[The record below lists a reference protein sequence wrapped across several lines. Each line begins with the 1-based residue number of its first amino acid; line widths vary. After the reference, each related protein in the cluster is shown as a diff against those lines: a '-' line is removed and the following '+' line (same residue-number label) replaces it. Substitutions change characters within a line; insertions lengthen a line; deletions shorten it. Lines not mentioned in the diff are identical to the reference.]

1 MCDASGPPLRYQE
14 YTHRVH
20 MAQCPYRAY
29 LATMTPAQFRAA
41 LKALNLS
48 QRRLALTLRL
58 DPKTTNR
65 WARGTSPIPESVAQL
80 LACWR
85 SRPPA

>member
-1 MCDASGPPLRYQE
+1 
-14 YTHRVH
+14 
-20 MAQCPYRAY
+20 
-29 LATMTPAQFRAA
+29 MTPAQFRAA

-65 WARGTSPIPESVAQL
+65 WARGKSPIPESVAQL

-85 SRPPA
+85 TRPPA